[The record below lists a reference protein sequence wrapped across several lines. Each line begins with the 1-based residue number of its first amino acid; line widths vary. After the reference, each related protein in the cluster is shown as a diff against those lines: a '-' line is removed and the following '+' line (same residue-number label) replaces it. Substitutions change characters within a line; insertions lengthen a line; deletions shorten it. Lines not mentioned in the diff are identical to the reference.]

1 VHGRAMCL
9 TCHGSLRIIAAF
21 SGLRPAAEA
30 PLANIQSA
38 KKRARQAVKRR
49 AHNVT
54 LRSKVRTSIR
64 KVMKAI
70 EAGNKDAAKAEFAAV
85 VPQIDRMATKGILRK
100 NRAAHY
106 KSQLNARLRAMP

>member
-1 VHGRAMCL
+1 MCL
-9 TCHGSLRIIAAF
+9 TWPIGGPNNS
-21 SGLRPAAEA
+21 RPFRALAQRKS

-49 AHNVT
+49 AHNVA
-54 LRSKVRTSIR
+54 LRSQVRNAIR
-64 KVMKAI
+64 KVMKTI
-70 EAGNKDAAKAEFAAV
+70 QTGNKEAAKAEFAAV

-106 KSQLNARLRAMP
+106 KSQINARLRAMP

>member
-1 VHGRAMCL
+1 MCL
-9 TCHGSLRIIAAF
+9 TWPVGGPNNSRLLQGASPNGSL
-21 SGLRPAAEA
+21 

-49 AHNVT
+49 AHNVA
-54 LRSKVRTSIR
+54 LRSQVRNAIR
-64 KVMKAI
+64 KVMKTI
-70 EAGNKDAAKAEFAAV
+70 QTGNKDAAKAEFAAV

-106 KSQLNARLRAMP
+106 KSQINARLRAMP

>member
-1 VHGRAMCL
+1 
-9 TCHGSLRIIAAF
+9 
-21 SGLRPAAEA
+21 
-30 PLANIQSA
+30 LANIQSA

-49 AHNVT
+49 AHNVI
-54 LRSKVRTSIR
+54 LRSRVRTAIR

-70 EAGNKDAAKAEFAAV
+70 QSGNKEAAKAEFKAV
-85 VPQIDRMATKGILRK
+85 VPEIDRMANKGILRK